1 MHTWADAHGGRF
13 PPPVIYGK
21 DGKGKVPHSW
31 RVELLPY
38 LEQAPLYEAYNFDE
52 SWDSEANK
60 KILEKMPALFR
71 NPADSEKSIYSSY
84 FVLTPAELAAEGGK
98 VITAYGKRDGVRF
111 ADILDGTSNTLAVVE
126 AKREIP
132 WTRPDDLVFD
142 PDKPLPELGG
152 FFKEGY
158 NAAFCDGAVRFISK
172 NIEPKVLK
180 LLIMP
185 QDGEP
190 LPNF

>member
-1 MHTWADAHGGRF
+1 
-13 PPPVIYGK
+13 
-21 DGKGKVPHSW
+21 VPHSW

-84 FVLTPAELAAEGGK
+84 FVLTPAALVAEEDRP
-98 VITAYGKRDGVRF
+98 VLTAFGKRDGVRF
-111 ADILDGTSNTLAVVE
+111 VDIQDGTSNTLAVVE

-132 WTRPDDLVFD
+132 WTRPDDIVFD

-152 FFKEGY
+152 FFKDGF
-158 NAAFCDGAVRFISK
+158 NAALCDGSVRFISSK
-172 NIEPKVLK
+172 IEPKLLK

-185 QDGEP
+185 QDGQP
-190 LPNF
+190 LTAIP